1 MAEKATYCAKGKT
14 IVNIKQR
21 VKDFLK
27 EERDA
32 LSRSIKLVDAEFAKA
47 VRLIRE
53 MKGKV
58 IVTGVGKSGLVGQK
72 ISATLSSTGTN
83 AVYMHSADAI
93 HGDLGIINAGD
104 VLIAISSS
112 GFTSETLEV
121 VPHARRIGAKIVA
134 LVTDKHNQLAA
145 MADCVLATGATTE
158 AGHLKLAPT
167 SSTLTAMAFGDALA
181 SVLAELRQFQ
191 AEDFALYHPGGQ
203 LGRKLL
209 LRVRDLMHA
218 GKESPILKPDAKP
231 AEIIAELTAKR
242 LGGVSI
248 VDNLRSRRLVG
259 IITDGDIRHSLVSPE
274 TFFKARAK
282 DLMTPDPVCVRED
295 EMAIRAFELMENR
308 DSQIMV
314 LPVVNDKKQVVG
326 MIRLHDLVSIGFKA
340 ERSA

>member
-1 MAEKATYCAKGKT
+1 M
-14 IVNIKQR
+14 NIKQR

-27 EERDA
+27 EERAA
-32 LSRSIKLVDAEFAKA
+32 LTRSINLVDAEFAKA

-72 ISATLSSTGTN
+72 IAATLSSTGTN

-93 HGDLGIINAGD
+93 HGDLGMIDPGD

-112 GFTSETLEV
+112 GSTSETLEV
-121 VPHARRIGAKIVA
+121 VPHVKRIGAQIVA
-134 LVTDKHNQLAA
+134 IVADKGCQLAA
-145 MADCVLATGATTE
+145 MADCVLTTGATTE

-167 SSTLTAMAFGDALA
+167 SSALTTMAFGDALA

-191 AEDFALYHPGGQ
+191 VKDFAMYHPGGQ

-209 LRVRDLMHA
+209 LRVHDLMHS
-218 GKESPILKPDAKP
+218 GKESPMLKPEATT
-231 AEIIAELTAKR
+231 AEIIAELTRKR

-248 VDNLRSRRLVG
+248 VDDLRRRRLVG
-259 IITDGDIRHSLVSPE
+259 IITDGDIRQSLVSPE

-282 DLMTPDPVCVRED
+282 DLMTPNPVCVRED
-295 EMAIRAFELMENR
+295 EMAIRAFELMEDRN
-308 DSQIMV
+308 SQIMV
-314 LPVVNDKKQVVG
+314 LPVVNGQKQVVG

-340 ERSA
+340 EKSG